1 MVESARLEIVL
12 TLTGYEGSNPSPSA
26 MHYTNGTLES
36 FTVESGL
43 RISSSSACG
52 FSLRIAK
59 GVLILFT

>member
-36 FTVESGL
+36 FTIGSKL
-43 RISSSSACG
+43 RA
-52 FSLRIAK
+52 FYP
-59 GVLILFT
+59 